1 MIKKQKSKSYVNR
14 TAKECDYDIFM
25 KKMEKRNFYEFLVGL
40 IVGIALLIFTFYF
53 IFGVIGK

>member
-1 MIKKQKSKSYVNR
+1 MTKKQKSKSYVNR

-25 KKMEKRNFYEFLVGL
+25 KKMEKRNFYEFLVAS

-53 IFGVIGK
+53 IFGVLTP

>member
-1 MIKKQKSKSYVNR
+1 MTKKQKSKSYVNR

-40 IVGIALLIFTFYF
+40 IVVIALLIFTFYF